1 MIRKAYRFKLRVNSP
16 DAAAKLHQFSG
27 CTRFV
32 WNKMLAMNLY
42 RLEHKQALLWY
53 PEMAFWLTLW
63 KSSDEYAFLRDCHS
77 QVLQQSMMQL
87 DRAFKDAFD
96 KEQPNK
102 LLPRFKRRGGKDSFR
117 YPQGFK
123 VDGERVYLPKIG
135 TLRFRKSRGIE
146 GKHYGLQAGG
156 WLVRVHANG
165 AGGTNPGAPIVWYG
179 GY

>member
-1 MIRKAYRFKLRVNSP
+1 MLIHKAYRFKLRVNHP
-16 DAAAKLHQFSG
+16 DTAAKLHQFSG

-87 DRAFKDAFD
+87 
-96 KEQPNK
+96 E
-102 LLPRFKRRGGKDSFR
+102 
-117 YPQGFK
+117 
-123 VDGERVYLPKIG
+123 
-135 TLRFRKSRGIE
+135 
-146 GKHYGLQAGG
+146 
-156 WLVRVHANG
+156 
-165 AGGTNPGAPIVWYG
+165 
-179 GY
+179 

>member
-1 MIRKAYRFKLRVNSP
+1 MLIRKAYRFKLRVNSP
-16 DAAAKLHQFSG
+16 DTAAKLHQFSG

-102 LLPRFKRRGGKDSFR
+102 LMPRFKRRGGKDTLSVTR
-117 YPQGFK
+117 KASRLPVSVCIYPRSGLC
-123 VDGERVYLPKIG
+123 VSERA
-135 TLRFRKSRGIE
+135 
-146 GKHYGLQAGG
+146 GK
-156 WLVRVHANG
+156 
-165 AGGTNPGAPIVWYG
+165 
-179 GY
+179 

>member
-1 MIRKAYRFKLRVNSP
+1 MAIQYNRDMLLRKAYRFKLRVNHP
-16 DAAAKLHQFSG
+16 DTAARLHQFSG

-87 DRAFKDAFD
+87 DRAFMDAFD

-102 LLPRFKRRGGKDSFR
+102 TRNNRINCCRDLKGEAVKTVSVIRKASRLPVSVCIYPRSGLCVFARAGK
-117 YPQGFK
+117 
-123 VDGERVYLPKIG
+123 
-135 TLRFRKSRGIE
+135 
-146 GKHYGLQAGG
+146 
-156 WLVRVHANG
+156 
-165 AGGTNPGAPIVWYG
+165 
-179 GY
+179 